1 MRVLRAEDFE
11 KMAREVVDEYLNQS
25 VPLDAG
31 LAKAA
36 MDGELNPDQIQNLV
50 QLANSIAHLT
60 LFDGKNDGDK
70 IVKFNPADPDVVL
83 KKVYNDNVPE
93 CCGDEEEGEAVVPG
107 SPSMDSAS
115 DFFGDFPDLSKKIR
129 ELSGHS
135 DETPGI
141 EIDDASGGATPARK
155 SVVIIKIRK
164 VAEELK
170 DRELVAAIEYKEE
183 LDKLASEFAKLYGP
197 SYEDFEKDALSVRGD
212 KAVPVLC
219 DVRSCLRMAPI
230 QSTVLEKSARV
241 VDSDTPLMTSLDTLI
256 KLSATHQESRAAY
269 NYLKE
274 KVGGAL

>member
-11 KMAREVVDEYLNQS
+11 KMAREVVDGYLNQS
-25 VPLDAG
+25 VPLDSG

-36 MDGELNPDQIQNLV
+36 MDGGLNPDQIQNLV

-70 IVKFNPADPDVVL
+70 IVKFNPADPDEVL
-83 KKVYNDNVPE
+83 KKVYQDDIPE
-93 CCGDEEEGEAVVPG
+93 CGGDDEGEDAVPG
-107 SPSMDSAS
+107 APSMDDTT

-129 ELSGHS
+129 ELTGQGSAPLS
-135 DETPGI
+135 V
-141 EIDDASGGATPARK
+141 DDDSEDSAPARK

-170 DRELVAAIEYKEE
+170 DREIASAFEYQEE

-197 SYEDFEKDALSVRGD
+197 SYDDFEKNALAIRGD
-212 KAVPVLC
+212 KAIPVLC
-219 DVRSCLRMAPI
+219 DVRSCLRMAPM
-230 QSTVLEKSARV
+230 QTAVLEKNARV
-241 VDSDTPLMTSLDTLI
+241 VDADTPLMASLDTLI
-256 KLSATHQESRAAY
+256 KLSTTHQESRQAY
-269 NYLKE
+269 DYLKA